1 MDAIPNDDERMA
13 LTLGIVGLLDHWG
26 ANAEGQISILALPAG
41 TRPGAMRHFRKM
53 TPFPNDRKVLE
64 RIEHLL
70 GIADALRT
78 AHPRNANM
86 DAIWMNRPNRLFDQ
100 RTPLDVMIEDG
111 LDGVV
116 AVRVHLDCAY
126 DWLTNTPKDG

>member
-1 MDAIPNDDERMA
+1 MKAIPDDDERMA
-13 LTLGIVGLLDHWG
+13 LTQLIVNVLDNWG
-26 ANAEGQISILALPAG
+26 ASSEGQVSILALPVG
-41 TRPGAMRHFRKM
+41 TRAGAMRHFRKD
-53 TPFPNDRKVLE
+53 TPLPDDQKVRE

-86 DAIWMNRPNRLFDQ
+86 DALWMNRPNRLFDQ

-116 AVRVHLDCAY
+116 MVRAHLDCAY
-126 DWLTNTPKDG
+126 DWLTSTP

>member
-1 MDAIPNDDERMA
+1 VDVMPNDDARMA
-13 LTLGIVGLLDHWG
+13 LTQGIVSLLDHWG
-26 ANAEGQISILALPAG
+26 ASAEGQVLILALPVG
-41 TRPGAMRHFRKM
+41 TRPGAMRHFRKS
-53 TPFPNDRKVLE
+53 TPFPDDYRVLE

-100 RTPLDVMIEDG
+100 RTPLTVMIEDG

-116 AVRVHLDCAY
+116 AVRAHLDCAY
-126 DWLTNTPKDG
+126 DWLANTPKP

>member
-1 MDAIPNDDERMA
+1 MTHAERLA
-13 LTLGIVGLLDHWG
+13 LTQGIINLLDHWG
-26 ANAEGQISILALPAG
+26 VAPEGQMAILALPAG
-41 TRPGAMRHFRKM
+41 TRPGVIRQFRKN
-53 TPFPNDRKVLE
+53 TVFPDDPGVME

-100 RTPLDVMIEDG
+100 RTPLDVMLEDG
-111 LDGVV
+111 LSGVI
-116 AVRVHLDCAY
+116 AVRAQLDCAY
-126 DWLTNTPKDG
+126 DWYTSTPPGRGP

>member
-1 MDAIPNDDERMA
+1 MTQEERLA
-13 LTLGIVGLLDHWG
+13 LTQGIINLLDHWG
-26 ANAEGQISILALPAG
+26 VDPEGQVAILALPAG
-41 TRPGAMRHFRKM
+41 TRPGAIRQFRKN
-53 TPFPNDRKVLE
+53 TAFPDDPGVME

-100 RTPLDVMIEDG
+100 RTPLDVMLEDG
-111 LDGVV
+111 LSGVV
-116 AVRVHLDCAY
+116 AVRVQLDCAY
-126 DWLTNTPKDG
+126 DWYTSTPPGKGP

>member
-1 MDAIPNDDERMA
+1 MTQEERLA
-13 LTLGIVGLLDHWG
+13 LTQRIINLLDHWG
-26 ANAEGQISILALPAG
+26 VEPEGQVAILALPAG
-41 TRPGAMRHFRKM
+41 TPPGAIRQFRKNTALPDDPGVM
-53 TPFPNDRKVLE
+53 E

-100 RTPLDVMIEDG
+100 RTPLDVMLEDG
-111 LDGVV
+111 LSGVI
-116 AVRVHLDCAY
+116 AVRVQLDCAY
-126 DWLTNTPKDG
+126 DWYISTPSRKGL

>member
-1 MDAIPNDDERMA
+1 MNAMPHDDEGLG
-13 LTLGIVGLLDHWG
+13 LTQVIVNMLDHWG
-26 ANAEGQISILALPAG
+26 VNAEGQVSILGLPAG
-41 TRPGAMRHFRKM
+41 TRAGVMRQFRKN
-53 TPFPNDRKVLE
+53 TPFPDDRRVLE

-116 AVRVHLDCAY
+116 AVRAQLDCAY
-126 DWLTNTPKDG
+126 DWQTSAPRDH